1 MDDWLKSFS
10 VALGFQV
17 DTGSLNTAKKSIADY
32 EAAVK
37 SAEKRIEDARWAGAK
52 SEQEVAKLT
61 RETNLREAKDA
72 LAAAQQREKAEAE
85 QLRKREQHAKEFSA
99 AWSRMALA
107 ATAAATAISYAVN
120 RVTQA
125 FDSLGFVSARTGAS
139 VQSLNS
145 LGYAF
150 KQVGGSSQQA
160 VSAVEKFAQALRTND
175 GLKGYVKSLGIDT
188 TKDMADQ
195 LLDTVDALSKHQY
208 QVGSREA
215 GMLGIS
221 EEDYQLLTQY
231 AAKVKEYRAEY
242 DATTKALGVNSKE
255 ATDASMAFQRS
266 LNRLMATASAL
277 GDKLMVSLAPAL
289 RNIVDRFQEWI
300 RSNPEKVEHIMDGIS
315 KAAVWLAEKI
325 GAFITAITGSDG
337 EAFIKRWDAFAERV
351 ERVAHNVERIVS
363 GLVRLVGFVERLSG
377 TRTVLGDPGRTAD
390 LVNDLARQ
398 RGYGDG
404 SFGDASPG
412 SGRDGRSWWQR
423 HAPRWAGGKDA
434 PSPAGGSPSGS
445 AAGSLTA
452 LYEAEA
458 KRAGIDPRMLHG
470 IRAGESLHTD
480 KYDVKSDSK
489 EDSYGPFQLNRR
501 GGLGA
506 EFERET
512 GLDLHDPKTIPDQVR
527 WAANHIKKRLAANPN
542 YSPISEF
549 YGYKGLRDA
558 DPSWGDS
565 GYKPTQSPGDVPPV
579 NGTGGLN
586 QIQNGT
592 RNQAIAEGLRAQLVA
607 AARSA
612 GVNVD
617 VYSGG
622 QDADGPNRTG
632 SHRHDHGNAAD
643 LRLFTMGQDGK
654 RRYLDMTNDEDR
666 TVMES
671 FLRNAVA
678 NGATGIGAGPGYMG
692 GRTNMH
698 VGGGPVAAWG
708 AGGSSASAP
717 DWVRRALENGIE
729 DRKRAAS
736 EAKAAAPS
744 PAQSTPSRPALNMTP
759 GGFDVNALT
768 KPDPSVSPAVQ
779 NSTTTNRAVHQTF
792 NQTTTITGAD
802 RPKEAARIM
811 EAAFGN
817 MHGLAL
823 RNAQSAIA

>member
-1 MDDWLKSFS
+1 MTMDDWLKSFS

-17 DTGSLNTAKKSIADY
+17 DAGSLNTAKKSIADY

-52 SEQEVAKLT
+52 SEQEIAKLT

-255 ATDASMAFQRS
+255 AADASMAFQRS
-266 LNRLMATASAL
+266 LNRLTATASAL

-315 KAAVWLAEKI
+315 KAAIWLAEKI

-337 EAFIKRWDAFAERV
+337 EAFIKRWDVFAERV

-363 GLVRLVGFVERLSG
+363 GLVRLIGFVERLSG
-377 TRTVLGDPGRTAD
+377 TRTVLGDGSRTAD
-390 LVNDLARQ
+390 ILNRMRAEQ
-398 RGYGDG
+398 EGGAIGY
-404 SFGDASPG
+404 ATPG
-412 SGRDGRSWWQR
+412 TVRDDRSWWQR
-423 HAPRWAGGKDA
+423 HAPRSLGGRDA
-434 PSPAGGSPSGS
+434 PAPTGGTPSGS
-445 AAGSLTA
+445 SAGNLTA
-452 LYEAEA
+452 LIDAEA
-458 KRAGIDPRMLHG
+458 ARAGIDPRIMHG
-470 IRAGESLHTD
+470 IRAGESGKRQNGNDPAAAYD
-480 KYDVKSDSK
+480 KKDDALESSW
-489 EDSYGPFQLNRR
+489 GPFQLNRR
-501 GGLGA
+501 RGLGVQ
-506 EFERET
+506 FEKET
-512 GLDLHDPKTIPDQVR
+512 GLDVRDPRTIPDQVR
-527 WAANHIKKRLAANPN
+527 WVAEGLKKNGRGWLRNWM
-542 YSPISEF
+542 
-549 YGYKGLRDA
+549 GYHGDRDA
-558 DPSWGDS
+558 DPRWGDS
-565 GYKPTQSPGDVPPV
+565 GYVPSPQPAGSSQVAGGAHPLAGVGRVSSDYGMRTHPILGGRRMHAGIDLAAPAGTSVQSMTAGLVSISPSGDVTIKQGDGSSTTYRHV
-579 NGTGGLN
+579 VANVADGARVAAG
-586 QIQNGT
+586 QV
-592 RNQAIAEGLRAQLVA
+592 IAQLRARDPRSTGPHLHFEARDKDGNLMDPKSLLAPIPASQRAQA
-607 AARSA
+607 AAKADFSRS
-612 GVNVD
+612 
-617 VYSGG
+617 
-622 QDADGPNRTG
+622 R
-632 SHRHDHGNAAD
+632 
-643 LRLFTMGQDGK
+643 
-654 RRYLDMTNDEDR
+654 
-666 TVMES
+666 
-671 FLRNAVA
+671 
-678 NGATGIGAGPGYMG
+678 I
-692 GRTNMH
+692 
-698 VGGGPVAAWG
+698 
-708 AGGSSASAP
+708 AP
-717 DWVRRALENGIE
+717 RMD
-729 DRKRAAS
+729 
-736 EAKAAAPS
+736 
-744 PAQSTPSRPALNMTP
+744 P

-768 KPDPSVSPAVQ
+768 KPAPLGSPAIQ
-779 NSTTTNRAVHQTF
+779 NSTTTNRAVHQTI
-792 NQTTTITGAD
+792 NNTTTITGAD
-802 RPKEAARIM
+802 RPREAARIM

-823 RNAQSAIA
+823 RNAQSAVA